1 MAAKRAK
8 VEEDED
14 PSVTVFREYLRIKTV
29 QPNPDYDGAVL
40 FLERIA
46 KELDLAYKC
55 VKNAESGKV
64 VAVVITWKGK
74 EPDLPSIMLNSHIDV
89 VPVFPEHWTY
99 DPFSAH
105 KTENGDIFA
114 RGSQDMKC
122 VGIQYIE
129 AIRKLQSQ
137 QFTPRRTIHVTF
149 VPDEEI
155 GGVDGMKKFVEMDDF
170 KSLNVGF
177 ALDEGLAN
185 PTDAFTVFYGERS
198 VWWLKV
204 ICKGPPGHG
213 SRFVEDTVGE
223 KMCKIV
229 QSFMS
234 FREEQKKRLNSNPDL
249 KLGDVTTVNWT
260 ITEGGVQANVIP
272 AEMSAVFDI
281 RVTPTMDFV
290 ELENKIKLWCNEAG
304 EDVSYE
310 FLQKANNYNLTPT
323 TEDDPWWKAFST
335 TCKKMNMKIEK
346 EIFPAGTDSRF
357 LRKLGLPAIG
367 FSPMNNTPILLHDH
381 DEFLNEKV
389 FLHGIEIYCEL
400 LTALANVQPF

>member
-46 KELDLAYKC
+46 KELDLAFKC

-155 GGVDGMKKFVEMDDF
+155 GGVDGMEKFVEMDDF

-223 KMCKIV
+223 KM
-229 QSFMS
+229 
-234 FREEQKKRLNSNPDL
+234 
-249 KLGDVTTVNWT
+249 
-260 ITEGGVQANVIP
+260 GGVQANVIP

-281 RVTPTMDFV
+281 RITPTMDFV

-357 LRKLGLPAIG
+357 LRELGLPAIG

>member
-46 KELDLAYKC
+46 KELDLAFKC

-260 ITEGGVQANVIP
+260 ITECLTSESPQQW
-272 AEMSAVFDI
+272 
-281 RVTPTMDFV
+281 T
-290 ELENKIKLWCNEAG
+290 LW
-304 EDVSYE
+304 
-310 FLQKANNYNLTPT
+310 NLRT
-323 TEDDPWWKAFST
+323 K
-335 TCKKMNMKIEK
+335 
-346 EIFPAGTDSRF
+346 
-357 LRKLGLPAIG
+357 
-367 FSPMNNTPILLHDH
+367 
-381 DEFLNEKV
+381 
-389 FLHGIEIYCEL
+389 
-400 LTALANVQPF
+400 